1 MTQFQESLEVFWEK
15 QDSISA
21 DFVER
26 LLPHSVEEIFPGSF
40 LFSLPGSEY
49 EKGKKGFSFFDPSGA
64 FTKVIVVDRADQDG
78 LEAILETY
86 CVLKREAETFF
97 KERGS
102 RIFQPGIETRLI
114 LFATDFQAEFIR
126 YLRFAGVKARLVCFS
141 LIEGQGRKGILLRWV
156 EEEEEKP
163 YEGDQKGFLAVEEG
177 LGKNRFFFEEVPLSL
192 EEQAA
197 LKRLPLLSRKTGPAI
212 LHPENP

>member
-15 QDSISA
+15 QESISA

-26 LLPHSVEEIFPGSF
+26 LLPHSIEEIFAGSF
-40 LFSLPGSEY
+40 LFSLPGSEDQ
-49 EKGKKGFSFFDPSGA
+49 KGKRDFSFFDPSGA
-64 FTKVIVVDRADQDG
+64 FTKVIVMEAADQDA
-78 LEAILETY
+78 LETILETY
-86 CVLKREAETFF
+86 TILNREAETFF
-97 KERGS
+97 RGRGS
-102 RIFQPGIETRLI
+102 RIFQAGIETRLV
-114 LFATDFQAEFIR
+114 LFATSFQPEFIR

-141 LIEGQGRKGILLRWV
+141 LIEGRGRKGILLRWV
-156 EEEEEKP
+156 EGKEGKP
-163 YEGDQKGFLAVEEG
+163 HDGDQKGFLAVEEG
-177 LGKNRFFFEEVPLSL
+177 AGKDRFFFEEVPLRL

>member
-1 MTQFQESLEVFWEK
+1 MMPFQESLEVFWEK

-21 DFVER
+21 PLVER
-26 LLPHSVEEIFPGSF
+26 LLLHSIEEIFAGSF

-64 FTKVIVVDRADQDG
+64 FTKVIVMDRADQDG
-78 LEAILETY
+78 LETILESY
-86 CVLKREAETFF
+86 VILKREAEAFF

-114 LFATDFQAEFIR
+114 LFATDFQEEFIR

-141 LIEGQGRKGILLRWV
+141 LIEGQRRKGILLRWV
-156 EEEEEKP
+156 EGNEGKP
-163 YEGDQKGFLAVEEG
+163 HDGDQKGFLAVEEG
-177 LGKNRFFFEEVPLSL
+177 VGKSRFFFEGVPLSL
-192 EEQAA
+192 EEQNA
-197 LKRLPLLSRKTGPAI
+197 LKRLPLLSRKTGPAV

>member
-1 MTQFQESLEVFWEK
+1 MTPFQESLEVFWEK

-49 EKGKKGFSFFDPSGA
+49 KKGKKGFSFFDPSGA
-64 FTKVIVVDRADQDG
+64 FTKAIVMDRADQDG
-78 LEAILETY
+78 LETILETY
-86 CVLKREAETFF
+86 CVLKREAEAFF

-114 LFATDFQAEFIR
+114 LFATDFQEEFIR

-156 EEEEEKP
+156 EGNEGKP
-163 YEGDQKGFLAVEEG
+163 HDGDQKRFLAVEEG
-177 LGKNRFFFEEVPLSL
+177 LEKRRFFFEEVPLSL
-192 EEQAA
+192 EEQNA
-197 LKRLPLLSRKTGPAI
+197 LKRLPLLSQKMGPAI

>member
-1 MTQFQESLEVFWEK
+1 MTEFQEGLEVFWEK
-15 QDSISA
+15 RDSISA

-40 LFSLPGSEY
+40 LFSLPGSDY

-64 FTKVIVVDRADQDG
+64 FTRAIVMDRADQDG

-86 CVLKREAETFF
+86 CVLKREAEAFF
-97 KERGS
+97 KKRGS

-114 LFATDFQAEFIR
+114 LFATDFQEEFIR

-156 EEEEEKP
+156 EGEERKP
-163 YEGDQKGFLAVEEG
+163 HDGDQKGFLAVEEG
-177 LGKNRFFFEEVPLSL
+177 LEKDRFFFEEVPLRL
-192 EEQAA
+192 EEENA
-197 LKRLPLLSRKTGPAI
+197 LKRLPLLPRKTGPAI